1 MGKTVALGEL
11 RRRARRSFATVH
23 VTADRE
29 GHLSA
34 RLAEAVAS
42 TLADEEVDRSGRRWS
57 RLAER
62 LAAFDLSVSVAG
74 VLTVGTSARLQA
86 AQTGTPG
93 RDDLRRLVEDVCDQV
108 VEAGR
113 AGLLLTVDE
122 VQEPPAADLTGLVSL
137 LQDLAGGERPVVVVL
152 AGLPA
157 TPERLM
163 AAGSFAE
170 RFAHQRLSNLTHGAA
185 TAAVLV
191 PTQEQGV
198 AWSLDAADLVL
209 SLSRGAP
216 FLLQLYADGV
226 WRAAGPERG
235 GRLEL
240 EPARAGVLETEHRL
254 WESQYRGRWSPATP
268 AEQALLAAIAARM
281 GADGVATM
289 LDVAAHLGRPVKSLG
304 PARAALVDGWW
315 RRRPVG
321 CWCSPCR
328 ASRRSCGPRT
338 RPGATR
344 STPEPQ
350 RRRRR
355 RLLRP
360 RTSQAIPPRGWN
372 IMMAAVHTA
381 AGSRRGAGSRA
392 RSARHQA
399 TKPTAGTSRG
409 RGSFTAGLLLG
420 METPVCRLP
429 RLVAAHPCRERGG
442 SRSSRERAH
451 AWAPEAHAARMEVFE
466 PVRSSEP
473 R

>member
-1 MGKTVALGEL
+1 MIFSPYTPGAGATPPALAGRDALLAEAEAVLARAAHFGAPGPAPLVWTGVRGVGKTVALGEL

-29 GHLSA
+29 GRLSA

-74 VLTVGTSARLQA
+74 VLTVGTSARSQGVRGA
-86 AQTGTPG
+86 APA
-93 RDDLRRLVEDVCDQV
+93 RDDLRRLVEDACDQV

-122 VQEPPAADLTGLVSL
+122 VQEPPAADLTGLVNL

-170 RFAHQRLSNLTHGAA
+170 RFAYQRLSNLTHDAA
-185 TAAVLV
+185 TAALLV
-191 PTQEQGV
+191 PAQEQEV

-226 WRAAGPERG
+226 WRAVGPDRG

-240 EPARAGVLETEHRL
+240 EPARAGVLETERRL
-254 WESQYRGRWSPATP
+254 WEGQYRGRWSRATP

-281 GADGVATM
+281 GADGVATVP
-289 LDVAAHLGRPVKSLG
+289 DVAAHLGRPVKSLG
-304 PARAALVDGWW
+304 PARAALVDKGLVEA
-315 RRRPVG
+315 P
-321 CWCSPCR
+321 
-328 ASRRSCGPRT
+328 
-338 RPGATR
+338 
-344 STPEPQ
+344 
-350 RRRRR
+350 
-355 RLLRP
+355 
-360 RTSQAIPPRGWN
+360 
-372 IMMAAVHTA
+372 
-381 AGSRRGAGSRA
+381 A
-392 RSARHQA
+392 R
-399 TKPTAGTSRG
+399 
-409 RGSFTAGLLLG
+409 GLLAFTVPG
-420 METPVCRLP
+420 FETFVRAQDEAG
-429 RLVAAHPCRERGG
+429 RDAIHP
-442 SRSSRERAH
+442 
-451 AWAPEAHAARMEVFE
+451 
-466 PVRSSEP
+466 
-473 R
+473 